1 MQLEI
6 FQEIKKIASEC
17 GLNANQNKIIEF
29 TKLLTS
35 YIIFKITNLQII
47 IKYIIN
53 LYMKKIKMSCY

>member
-6 FQEIKKIASEC
+6 FQEIKKIVSEC

-47 IKYIIN
+47 I
-53 LYMKKIKMSCY
+53 